1 MECVGAKTDSTV
13 KQAYACLETGRGRGK
28 EIGPRCPQRA
38 DDPPNCGNLHVSESA
53 RGLAQSKICRPFEGL
68 DDSERLGVRHRPDR
82 LGPSG
87 ALASRTYRDRQFKS
101 RPTEIAFLKQ

>member
-38 DDPPNCGNLHVSESA
+38 DDPPTCGNLHVSESA

-68 DDSERLGVRHRPDR
+68 DDSERLGVRLSPDR
-82 LGPSG
+82 LGPSV
-87 ALASRTYRDRQFKS
+87 ALVCGTFLDR
-101 RPTEIAFLKQ
+101 RL